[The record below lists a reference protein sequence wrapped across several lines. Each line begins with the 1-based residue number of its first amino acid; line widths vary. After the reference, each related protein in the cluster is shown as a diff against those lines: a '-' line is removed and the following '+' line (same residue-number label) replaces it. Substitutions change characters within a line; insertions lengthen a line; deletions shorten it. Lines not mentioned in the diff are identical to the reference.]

1 MWVDSYEE
9 GHVGGAP
16 RYTFWDYV
24 NSHDVGDVVY
34 RTTFG
39 IMDVF
44 WRVPDSYGAS
54 GVAFYLVALLGLV
67 FSMLSYR
74 LTCLAIAGFLLL
86 QASPI
91 VWTALSN
98 GNGRVA
104 YSALFPFLLIYVMV
118 SARLFWFRMSD
129 FYRGVLCGVP

>member
-1 MWVDSYEE
+1 
-9 GHVGGAP
+9 
-16 RYTFWDYV
+16 
-24 NSHDVGDVVY
+24 
-34 RTTFG
+34 
-39 IMDVF
+39 MDVF

-118 SARLFWFRMSD
+118 SARLFWFRISD